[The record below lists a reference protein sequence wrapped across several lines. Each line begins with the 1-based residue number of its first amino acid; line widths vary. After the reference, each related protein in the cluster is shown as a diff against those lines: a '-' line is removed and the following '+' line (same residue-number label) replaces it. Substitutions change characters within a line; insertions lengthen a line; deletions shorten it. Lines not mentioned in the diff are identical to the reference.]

1 MIEGCGSNVLLV
13 GGAVTRPA
21 VVVRVGLFQLLTLDN
36 QEMLEAEAHLVLVV
50 VSLPRARPRDSM
62 KS

>member
-1 MIEGCGSNVLLV
+1 MIEGCGTNVLLV
-13 GGAVTRPA
+13 GDAVTRPA

-50 VSLPRARPRDSM
+50 VSLPRARPRELLH
-62 KS
+62 